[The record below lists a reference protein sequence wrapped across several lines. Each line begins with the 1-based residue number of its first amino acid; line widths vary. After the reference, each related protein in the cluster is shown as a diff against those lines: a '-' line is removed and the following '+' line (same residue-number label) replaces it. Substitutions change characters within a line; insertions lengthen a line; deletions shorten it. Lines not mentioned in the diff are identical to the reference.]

1 MSSEIF
7 IPVQKFTE
15 FFIGIRVSFKFRQWL
30 DVWGHLVRIF
40 RICQNMLGL
49 NIRLIIIKEPF
60 DWKCFKWLMRKQ
72 NFLYIE
78 IFVNYKMTY
87 KWLLS
92 DWNCK
97 AMEMF
102 LKNLLEKSWLI
113 FSKINCSSIFKF
125 PNNISYVTQSE
136 KSNMKVILTFMS
148 F

>member
-1 MSSEIF
+1 MNLTLWPKPSYWTQTFLSTSGTAVPIF
-7 IPVQKFTE
+7 LRP
-15 FFIGIRVSFKFRQWL
+15 WL
-30 DVWGHLVRIF
+30 
-40 RICQNMLGL
+40 LGL

-92 DWNCK
+92 DWNWK

-113 FSKINCSSIFKF
+113 CSKINCSSIFKF